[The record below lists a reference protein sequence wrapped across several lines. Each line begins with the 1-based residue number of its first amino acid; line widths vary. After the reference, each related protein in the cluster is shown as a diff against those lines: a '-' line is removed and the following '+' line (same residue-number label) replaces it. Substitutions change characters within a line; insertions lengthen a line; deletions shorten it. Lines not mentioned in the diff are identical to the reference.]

1 MVFRAEDDNMV
12 EKLKKSNR
20 IMAKK
25 LRSWLQRTLGDT
37 TGWSSSNVVKAK
49 HMFGTMALSKLKLIP
64 NNALKSALANLKD
77 VKFKRSEVKAVM
89 MEKVMQGL
97 GGAENAGQWTSDDI
111 IKLVRP
117 LSDLA
122 FSARAKIAQP
132 YYRELSLHGTQSN

>member
-12 EKLKKSNR
+12 EKLKSNR
-20 IMAKK
+20 VMAKK
-25 LRSWLQRTLGDT
+25 LRSWLQKTLGDT
-37 TGWSSSNVVKAK
+37 TGWSSTNVEKAK

-77 VKFKRSEVKAVM
+77 VKFKRSAVKAVM

-97 GGAENAGQWTSDDI
+97 GGAENAGQWTSTDI

-117 LSDLA
+117 CQIRRSVPGQ
-122 FSARAKIAQP
+122 K
-132 YYRELSLHGTQSN
+132 SLNHNIWS